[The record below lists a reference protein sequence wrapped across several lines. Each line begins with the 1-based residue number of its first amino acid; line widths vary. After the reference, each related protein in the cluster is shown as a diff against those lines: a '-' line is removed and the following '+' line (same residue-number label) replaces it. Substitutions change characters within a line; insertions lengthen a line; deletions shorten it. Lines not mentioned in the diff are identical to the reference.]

1 MKFDESQRGI
11 GMTSERTR
19 ERLIDRLKEQ
29 GIKSRIVLDQIKKVP
44 RHIFVEDA
52 LKNRAYDNDA
62 LPIGFNQT
70 ISSPY
75 IVGKMTQLI
84 IESDNM
90 EKVLEIGTGC
100 GYQTA
105 ILASLFKQV
114 TTIERIKPLYEKSKI
129 ILKNLNFKN
138 IKNIYGDGYEGFLS
152 NAPFD
157 AIIMTASPKEI
168 PEKLVQQLKPN
179 GRMIIPLNENGSQK
193 LFRIKNTKNGILKKE
208 VDDVLF
214 VPMLK
219 GIVK

>member
-1 MKFDESQRGI
+1 MNKIPIQIKDKFI
-11 GMTSERTR
+11 NT
-19 ERLIDRLKEQ
+19 LKKQ
-29 GIKSRIVLDQIKKVP
+29 GISNSSVLNVMGLIP
-44 RHIFVEDA
+44 RHIFVEEA

-62 LPIGFNQT
+62 LPIGFSQT

-84 IESDNM
+84 IEDNM

-168 PEKLVQQLKPN
+168 PEKLVQQLKPS

>member
-1 MKFDESQRGI
+1 MNNIPIQIKDKFI
-11 GMTSERTR
+11 NT
-19 ERLIDRLKEQ
+19 LKQQ
-29 GIKSRIVLDQIKKVP
+29 GISNSSVLNVMGLIP
-44 RHIFVEDA
+44 RHIFVEEA

-62 LPIGFNQT
+62 LPIGFSQT

-84 IESDNM
+84 IEDNM

>member
-1 MKFDESQRGI
+1 MNNIPTQIRNKF
-11 GMTSERTR
+11 
-19 ERLIDRLKEQ
+19 IDKLKQQ
-29 GIKSRIVLDQIKKVP
+29 GISNTSVLSAMGLIP
-44 RHIFVEDA
+44 RHIFVEEA
-52 LKNRAYDNDA
+52 LKNRAYDDDA

-114 TTIERIKPLYEKSKI
+114 ITIERIKPLYEKSKLL
-129 ILKNLNFKN
+129 LKNIGFKN
-138 IKNIYGDGYEGFLS
+138 IKNIYGDGYEGFTNS
-152 NAPFD
+152 APFD
-157 AIIMTASPKEI
+157 AIIMTAAPKEI
-168 PEKLVQQLKPN
+168 PEKLVKQLKPN
-179 GRMIIPLNENGSQK
+179 GRMIIPLDENGSQK

-219 GIVK
+219 GTVR

>member
-1 MKFDESQRGI
+1 MNNIPIQIRDKFI
-11 GMTSERTR
+11 NK
-19 ERLIDRLKEQ
+19 LKQQ
-29 GIKSRIVLDQIKKVP
+29 GISNLSVLNIMGLIP
-44 RHIFVEDA
+44 RHIFVEEA

-62 LPIGFNQT
+62 LPIGFSQT

-84 IESDNM
+84 IEDNM

>member
-1 MKFDESQRGI
+1 MNKIPIQIKDKFI
-11 GMTSERTR
+11 NT
-19 ERLIDRLKEQ
+19 LKKQ
-29 GIKSRIVLDQIKKVP
+29 GISNSSVLNVMGLIP
-44 RHIFVEDA
+44 RHIFVEEA

-62 LPIGFNQT
+62 LPIGFSQT

-84 IESDNM
+84 IEDNM

-114 TTIERIKPLYEKSKI
+114 TTIERIKPLYEKSKL

-168 PEKLVQQLKPN
+168 PEKLVQQLKPS

>member
-1 MKFDESQRGI
+1 MNNIPVQIRDKFI
-11 GMTSERTR
+11 NK
-19 ERLIDRLKEQ
+19 LKQQ
-29 GIKSRIVLDQIKKVP
+29 GISNLSVLNIMGLIP

-114 TTIERIKPLYEKSKI
+114 ITIERIKPLYKKSKI
-129 ILKNLNFKN
+129 ILDNLNFKN
-138 IKNIYGDGYEGFLS
+138 IKNIHGDGYEGFLGS
-152 NAPFD
+152 APFD

-168 PEKLVQQLKPN
+168 PEKLVKQLKPN
-179 GRMIIPLNENGSQK
+179 GRMIMPLNENGSQK

-219 GIVK
+219 GVVQ

>member
-1 MKFDESQRGI
+1 
-11 GMTSERTR
+11 
-19 ERLIDRLKEQ
+19 
-29 GIKSRIVLDQIKKVP
+29 
-44 RHIFVEDA
+44 
-52 LKNRAYDNDA
+52 
-62 LPIGFNQT
+62 
-70 ISSPY
+70 
-75 IVGKMTQLI
+75 
-84 IESDNM
+84 
-90 EKVLEIGTGC
+90 
-100 GYQTA
+100 
-105 ILASLFKQV
+105 V

>member
-1 MKFDESQRGI
+1 MNKIPIQIKDKFI
-11 GMTSERTR
+11 NT
-19 ERLIDRLKEQ
+19 LKKQ
-29 GIKSRIVLDQIKKVP
+29 GISNSSVLNVMGLIP
-44 RHIFVEDA
+44 RHIFVEEA

-62 LPIGFNQT
+62 LPIGFSQT

-84 IESDNM
+84 IEDNM

-114 TTIERIKPLYEKSKI
+114 TTIERIKPLYEKSKL

>member
-1 MKFDESQRGI
+1 MNNIPIQIRNKF
-11 GMTSERTR
+11 
-19 ERLIDRLKEQ
+19 IDKLKQQ
-29 GIKSRIVLDQIKKVP
+29 GISNTSVLSAMGLIP
-44 RHIFVEDA
+44 RHIFVEEA
-52 LKNRAYDNDA
+52 LKNRAYDDDA

-90 EKVLEIGTGC
+90 EQVLEIGTGC

-105 ILASLFKQV
+105 ILASLFRQV
-114 TTIERIKPLYEKSKI
+114 VTIERIKPLYEKSKLL
-129 ILKNLNFKN
+129 LKNIGFKN
-138 IKNIYGDGYEGFLS
+138 IKNIYGDGYEGFTNS
-152 NAPFD
+152 APFD
-157 AIIMTASPKEI
+157 AIIMTAAPKEI
-168 PEKLVQQLKPN
+168 PEKLVKQLKPN
-179 GRMIIPLNENGSQK
+179 GRMILPLDENGSQK

-219 GIVK
+219 GTVK

>member
-1 MKFDESQRGI
+1 MNNIPIQIKDKFI
-11 GMTSERTR
+11 NT
-19 ERLIDRLKEQ
+19 LKKQ
-29 GIKSRIVLDQIKKVP
+29 GISNSSVLNVMGLIP
-44 RHIFVEDA
+44 RHIFVEEA

-62 LPIGFNQT
+62 LPIGFSQT

-84 IESDNM
+84 IEDNM
-90 EKVLEIGTGC
+90 EKVLEVGTGC

-168 PEKLVQQLKPN
+168 PEKLVQQLKPS